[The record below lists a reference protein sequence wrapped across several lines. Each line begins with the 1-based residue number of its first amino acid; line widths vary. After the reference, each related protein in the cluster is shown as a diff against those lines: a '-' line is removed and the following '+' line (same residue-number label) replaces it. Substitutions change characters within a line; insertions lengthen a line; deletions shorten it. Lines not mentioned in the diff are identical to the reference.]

1 MRLMHNTGIKHK
13 LFMSQISLILVA
25 VLSFFIISVSYFIIK
40 AKDDAKVNIKYA
52 SSITVSNIFNGINS
66 MEACVYFASYNTD
79 IASILS
85 KKEELSTFDM
95 WGNYNYVCRSL
106 NLSHV
111 NCQLP
116 VTLTLYPTSDNI
128 VIYDGLYTVSADKIK
143 NTQWYQNSVRNPTKF
158 YYFTE
163 TEDDVSKFCIVN
175 TLYNP
180 NNLSEIV
187 GYIKISTDISIFRDI
202 MKSVAMTSE
211 ESILLNN
218 NGDIICTLS
227 GKSYSAETAGSFINI
242 SSDKLDT
249 LKIGRTE
256 YYAIQSKTEGLRYST
271 VALQAVSS
279 VYKDIY
285 FMAVFLLIILLFII
299 VISFVVSY
307 LISRTI
313 IRSLDTLINAM
324 KMSKLGE
331 LKTIENH
338 QSSNR
343 ELNEAINAYNN
354 MVTNTVNLIEY
365 NNSYL
370 ETLKKFEFNFLQMQI
385 KPHFLYNTLNLIQ
398 CLAKENKPDDVADL
412 VKNLSKFYR
421 TSLHTKGDFVKIENE
436 LEHISYYVAIEN
448 VRHDNSI
455 KLDIDI
461 SEDIMNF
468 SIPKITLQPLV
479 ENSINHGIL
488 EKEPPRGTISIKAKK
503 ENDDIYIYIKDDGV
517 GIPPDKIENIKKGNT
532 DRIGILNTDKRLKL
546 FFGNEYGLTI
556 EGKENEYTLVII
568 KIKGVRFY
576 DKNNDC

>member
-52 SSITVSNIFNGINS
+52 SSITVSNIFNEINS

-85 KKEELSTFDM
+85 EKEELSTFDM

-249 LKIGRTE
+249 L
-256 YYAIQSKTEGLRYST
+256 
-271 VALQAVSS
+271 
-279 VYKDIY
+279 
-285 FMAVFLLIILLFII
+285 
-299 VISFVVSY
+299 
-307 LISRTI
+307 
-313 IRSLDTLINAM
+313 INAM

-370 ETLKKFEFNFLQMQI
+370 ETLKKYEFNFLQMQI

-398 CLAKENKPDDVADL
+398 CLAKENKPDDVAAL

-517 GIPPDKIENIKKGNT
+517 GISPDKIEDIKKGNT